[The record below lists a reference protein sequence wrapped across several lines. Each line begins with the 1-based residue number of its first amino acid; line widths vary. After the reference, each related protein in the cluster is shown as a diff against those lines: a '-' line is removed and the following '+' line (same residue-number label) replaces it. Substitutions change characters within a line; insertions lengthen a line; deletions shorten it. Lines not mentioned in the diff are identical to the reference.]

1 MPGKS
6 VVGIMVEQKYICDK
20 VTQVN
25 LGDTELF
32 GGDIEC
38 VVILFVLVIS

>member
-1 MPGKS
+1 
-6 VVGIMVEQKYICDK
+6 
-20 VTQVN
+20 VTQVS

-38 VVILFVLVIS
+38 VVILFVAVIPLGVYSEIISTH